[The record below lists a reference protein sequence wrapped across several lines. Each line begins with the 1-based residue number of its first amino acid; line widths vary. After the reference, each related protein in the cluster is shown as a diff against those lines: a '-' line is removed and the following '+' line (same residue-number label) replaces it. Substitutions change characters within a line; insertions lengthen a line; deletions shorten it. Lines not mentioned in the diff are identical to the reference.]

1 MTINITNPIRVGDFD
16 FATCTIE
23 QWIATKE
30 IENNR
35 NSRGRVNKM
44 KSIFH
49 EAIAKNQHNT
59 LTEVA
64 LGVVTKDFVDPN
76 TGLHYAVGELR
87 RLDGSTR
94 AHWWA
99 ENRDLWSHFVNDLTC
114 KIHYLSSWQDVEF
127 AYYPYNNS
135 KSSETKK
142 EVIQGLAG
150 RYNWSPR
157 QSVFANGGYGSALDF
172 STRTPSGTHTWES
185 KNVFQ
190 AFEEMIDTL
199 RLLDSMPKGS
209 EYTVTKPAHPKLKS
223 QAIIA
228 AMLVMLKNNPNNL
241 KLHDFVYK
249 LSNLTHNDLLNA
261 LSKDSAGPVEII
273 GLEWTEMSRM
283 RSGKDKEL
291 WLKGAAGE
299 TKFSTVIPQMD
310 FLLHWIQR
318 YIENPNKSY
327 NLSGGGVKEMWV
339 GTWSEIYDDE

>member
-1 MTINITNPIRVGDFD
+1 MIDVTNPTRVGDFD
-16 FATCTIE
+16 FVICSIE
-23 QWIATKE
+23 QWIDTLE

-35 NSRGRVNKM
+35 NSAGRVNKM
-44 KSIFH
+44 KSIFN

-64 LGVVTKDFVDPN
+64 LGIVIQDFTDPN
-76 TGLHYAVGELR
+76 TGMVYRVGDQR

-94 AHWWA
+94 AHWWQQ
-99 ENRDLWSHFVNDLTC
+99 NPDLWKYFPNGLTC

-127 AYYPYNNS
+127 AYYPYNNI

-157 QSVFANGGYGSALDF
+157 QSVFANGGYSSALDWA
-172 STRTPSGTHTWES
+172 TRIPTGTHSWES
-185 KNVFQ
+185 VNVFE
-190 AFEEMIDTL
+190 AFHAMIDTL

-209 EYTVTKPAHPKLKS
+209 DYTITKPAHPKLKS

-228 AMLVMLKNNPNNL
+228 ACMVQLKNNPNNL
-241 KLHDFVYK
+241 KLHDFIYRI
-249 LSNLTHNDLLNA
+249 SNITHTDLLAA
-261 LSKDSAGPVEII
+261 LSADSAGPVEII
-273 GLEWTEMSRM
+273 ALEWAGLSTM
-283 RSGKDKEL
+283 RSGKDKDP
-291 WLKGAAGE
+291 WIAGNANQ

-318 YIENPNKSY
+318 YIENPNRVYS
-327 NLSGGGVKEMWV
+327 LSGGGVKNSWS
-339 GTWSEIYDDE
+339 GTWEEISNDC